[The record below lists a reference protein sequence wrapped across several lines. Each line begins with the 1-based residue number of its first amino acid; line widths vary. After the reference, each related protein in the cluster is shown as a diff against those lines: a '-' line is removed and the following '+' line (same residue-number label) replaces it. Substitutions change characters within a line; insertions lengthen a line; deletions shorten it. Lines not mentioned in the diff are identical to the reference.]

1 MIEKKIKQIGRLKD
15 SKRPNPSRGRVYD
28 TSGISPT
35 LTTCGGG
42 GLEVKIVE
50 KKTVCL
56 NSKVNGKQPSLQ
68 NQVYADSGIAPACV
82 TGFRPYIATSEGGQ
96 MLIREAT
103 KQGYAVAEEG
113 DSININFPSSKTRRG
128 RVGKKVA
135 HTLTTQCEQAVVL
148 PCIAASRGR
157 NVDNPSSREKGQE
170 LKQRLEINK
179 KGISNTLTTVTKDNY
194 VIEEDLNVR
203 KLTPKEY
210 ARLQDFSDDTF
221 DKLVGISNSQLY
233 KIFGNS
239 ITVAVP
245 REAFLLQA
253 LICIPGFIEDHSC
266 VNCENCKH
274 AGGNKYYCDVNF
286 MLIAEKGRQTE
297 NYVEE
302 CEDWELKEKVKEVL
316 ATAKAKTEKE

>member
-1 MIEKKIKQIGRLKD
+1 
-15 SKRPNPSRGRVYD
+15 
-28 TSGISPT
+28 
-35 LTTCGGG
+35 
-42 GLEVKIVE
+42 
-50 KKTVCL
+50 
-56 NSKVNGKQPSLQ
+56 
-68 NQVYADSGIAPACV
+68 
-82 TGFRPYIATSEGGQ
+82 
-96 MLIREAT
+96 MLIREAA

-128 RVGKKVA
+128 RVGKK
-135 HTLTTQCEQAVVL
+135 
-148 PCIAASRGR
+148 
-157 NVDNPSSREKGQE
+157 
-170 LKQRLEINK
+170 
-179 KGISNTLTTVTKDNY
+179 GISNTLTTVTKDNY

-203 KLTPKEY
+203 KLTPREY

-253 LICIPGFIEDHSC
+253 LICIPGFTKDHSC

-286 MLIAEKGRQTE
+286 TLIAEKGRQTE

-302 CEDWELKEKVKEVL
+302 CEDWELKEKIKEVL
-316 ATAKAKTEKE
+316 AIAKAKTEKE